1 MFTNVPSVTTENYPS
16 LRNAKLKT
24 QSALAASYRGART
37 AARSVALQGH
47 RASAEMQVDALK
59 STEHR
64 NCCSVGELQPFPM
77 TRVPSSGR
85 WVNRREKSRNSG

>member
-64 NCCSVGELQPFPM
+64 NCCWLVSFSRFP
-77 TRVPSSGR
+77 
-85 WVNRREKSRNSG
+85 